1 MSFNLMSTTVL
12 LPLAR
17 LGDLAIHLIVLE
29 HVALPSLLSYDCD
42 CDYDFWRMTM
52 TTAEVGPS
60 SDSELGLPGS
70 SRGYRLD

>member
-12 LPLAR
+12 LPLTS

-42 CDYDFWRMTM
+42 YDDDYDSG
-52 TTAEVGPS
+52 E
-60 SDSELGLPGS
+60 
-70 SRGYRLD
+70 